1 MKHTANTWKKP
12 LGIVA
17 VLVVLVAVA
26 AAAFFR
32 SKPMVDPADT
42 LQVRSISADYWNG
55 GETYHCDI
63 SQENIPQ
70 KLSRDLVSLFQG
82 FTIRNTLFPRQNTYT
97 VEPDSVYIS
106 IQVGLAEG
114 SMRVNLSTNS
124 AYTSAQFGDTHY
136 SIVDGQDLYQKVY
149 DRLSPLLVAHGSPGA
164 PEGEPSPTP
173 SQLPQTVPWEV
184 PEQPSMSYEAYFE
197 QEREYEFFEHL
208 DSAWFY
214 DQCDFEYRDGALYLV
229 DSQKT
234 GEALWKVWDTDNLE
248 VKAVDPAWIY
258 GIVDGKTLIRMDYK
272 GNHQETLFVDDS
284 GLISTMNRGIS
295 NPISVA
301 YTYRYDGTPAPAC
314 IQNPL
319 PLADRSVLYFWAGA
333 EDGDGAALYR
343 LYVHDGHT
351 DVVYQYTQEELEQYR
366 FPDYPELEGTGPYY
380 RISAPNPVSN
390 VEVRWSVGNP
400 EFFQRFEAEVQGD
413 FGKLTDTELIHYN
426 TIGYHLHSQL
436 NCTKNTF
443 TGAFQQ
449 VEPEW

>member
-32 SKPMVDPADT
+32 SKPMLDPADSP
-42 LQVRSISADYWNG
+42 RISLITADYENG

-70 KLSRDLVSLFQG
+70 KLSRDLVALFQG
-82 FTIRNTLFPRQNTYT
+82 VTIRNTLFPRQNTYT

-136 SIVDGQDLYQKVY
+136 SFVDGQDLYQKVY

-184 PEQPSMSYEAYFE
+184 PEQQPMTYEEYFE
-197 QEREYEFFEHL
+197 QEREYDFEDL
-208 DSAWFY
+208 DYAWFY

-284 GLISTMNRGIS
+284 GLISTMNRRIS
-295 NPISVA
+295 NPLTVA

-351 DVVYQYTQEELEQYR
+351 DVVYQYTQKELEQYR
-366 FPDYPELEGTGPYY
+366 FPDCPELEGTGPYY
-380 RISAPNPVSN
+380 RISVPNPVSN
-390 VEVRWSVGNP
+390 VEVGWTVGNP
-400 EFFQRFEAEVQGD
+400 EFFHRFDAEMQNEYTKV
-413 FGKLTDTELIHYN
+413 TDTELLYEKPMEY
-426 TIGYHLHSQL
+426 GLPKLFS
-436 NCTKNTF
+436 CTKNML
-443 TGAFQQ
+443 TGEFQQ
-449 VEPEW
+449 VEPRSY

>member
-32 SKPMVDPADT
+32 SKPMLDPADT
-42 LQVRSISADYWNG
+42 LQVRSISADYWNS

-184 PEQPSMSYEAYFE
+184 PEQQPMTYEEYFE
-197 QEREYEFFEHL
+197 QEREYDFEDL

-295 NPISVA
+295 NPLTVA

-351 DVVYQYTQEELEQYR
+351 DVVHQYTQKELEQYR

-380 RISAPNPVSN
+380 RISVPNPVSN
-390 VEVRWSVGNP
+390 VEVGWTVGNP
-400 EFFQRFEAEVQGD
+400 EFFHRFDAEMQNEYTKV
-413 FGKLTDTELIHYN
+413 TDTELLYEKPME
-426 TIGYHLHSQL
+426 YSLPKSFS
-436 NCTKNTF
+436 CTKNML
-443 TGAFQQ
+443 TGEFQQ
-449 VEPEW
+449 VEPRSY

>member
-1 MKHTANTWKKP
+1 MKKASIRKSALK
-12 LGIVA
+12 IVA

-26 AAAFFR
+26 TAAFFR
-32 SKPMVDPADT
+32 SKPMLDPADSP
-42 LQVRSISADYWNG
+42 RISLITADYENG
-55 GETYHCDI
+55 GESYRSTMEQTDI
-63 SQENIPQ
+63 SQ
-70 KLSRDLVSLFQG
+70 KLNNELVALFQG
-82 FTIRNTLFPRQNTYT
+82 TQMRNVRFLRPQSFRM
-97 VEPDSVYIS
+97 EPDSVYLN
-106 IQVGLAEG
+106 VWVETDRG
-114 SMRVNLSTNS
+114 SMLVNLSTNS
-124 AYTSAQFGDTHY
+124 DYNSAQFGDTHY

-184 PEQPSMSYEAYFE
+184 PEQPSVSYEEYFE
-197 QEREYEFFEHL
+197 QEREYDFEDL

-295 NPISVA
+295 NPLTVA

-351 DVVYQYTQEELEQYR
+351 DVVYQYTQKELEQYR
-366 FPDYPELEGTGPYY
+366 FPDCPELEGTGPYY
-380 RISAPNPVSN
+380 RISVPNPVSN
-390 VEVRWSVGNP
+390 VEVGWTVGNP
-400 EFFQRFEAEVQGD
+400 EFFHRFDAEMQNEYTKV
-413 FGKLTDTELIHYN
+413 TDTELLYEKPMEY
-426 TIGYHLHSQL
+426 GLPKLFS
-436 NCTKNTF
+436 CTKNML
-443 TGAFQQ
+443 TGEFQQ
-449 VEPEW
+449 VEPRSY

>member
-1 MKHTANTWKKP
+1 MKKASIRKSALK
-12 LGIVA
+12 IVA
-17 VLVVLVAVA
+17 VLVVLVAMA
-26 AAAFFR
+26 TAAFFR
-32 SKPMVDPADT
+32 SKPMLDPADSP
-42 LQVRSISADYWNG
+42 RISLITADYENG
-55 GETYHCDI
+55 GESYRSTMEQTDI
-63 SQENIPQ
+63 SQNLNNQLIA
-70 KLSRDLVSLFQG
+70 LFQG
-82 FTIRNTLFPRQNTYT
+82 TQMRNVRFLRPQSFRM
-97 VEPDSVYIS
+97 EPDSVYLN
-106 IQVGLAEG
+106 VWVETDRG
-114 SMRVNLSTNS
+114 SMLVNLSTNS
-124 AYTSAQFGDTHY
+124 DYNSAQFGDTHY

-184 PEQPSMSYEAYFE
+184 PEQQPMTYEEYFE

-295 NPISVA
+295 NPLTVA

-351 DVVYQYTQEELEQYR
+351 DVVHQYTQKELEQYR

-413 FGKLTDTELIHYN
+413 FGKLTDTELIHHN

-436 NCTKNTF
+436 SCTKNTF

>member
-32 SKPMVDPADT
+32 SKPMLDPADSP
-42 LQVRSISADYWNG
+42 RISLITADYWNG

-82 FTIRNTLFPRQNTYT
+82 VTIRNTLFPRQNTYT

-124 AYTSAQFGDTHY
+124 AYTSAQLGDTHC
-136 SIVDGQDLYQKVY
+136 SIVDGQALYQKVY
-149 DRLSPLLVAHGSPGA
+149 DRLSPLLVAHGSPRD

-184 PEQPSMSYEAYFE
+184 PEQPSVSYEEYFE
-197 QEREYEFFEHL
+197 QEREYDFEDL

-214 DQCDFEYRDGALYLV
+214 EACIFKYEDGALYLV
-229 DSQKT
+229 DDQET
-234 GEALWKVWDTDNLE
+234 GEVLWKVCDMDNLE

-284 GLISTMNRGIS
+284 GLISTMNRDSS

-301 YTYRYDGTPAPAC
+301 YTYRYDGTMEPMC

-319 PLADRSVLYFWAGA
+319 PLADRSVMYFWAGA

-390 VEVRWSVGNP
+390 VEVRWTVGNP

>member
-32 SKPMVDPADT
+32 SKPMLDLADT
-42 LQVRSISADYWNG
+42 LQVRSISADYWNS

-184 PEQPSMSYEAYFE
+184 PEQPSMSYEEYFE
-197 QEREYEFFEHL
+197 QEREYDFEDL
-208 DSAWFY
+208 DYAWFY

-234 GEALWKVWDTDNLE
+234 GEALWKVWDADNLE

-284 GLISTMNRGIS
+284 GLISTMNRRIS
-295 NPISVA
+295 NPLTVA

-351 DVVYQYTQEELEQYR
+351 DVVYQYTQKELEQYR
-366 FPDYPELEGTGPYY
+366 FPDCPELEGTGPYY
-380 RISAPNPVSN
+380 RISVPNPVSN
-390 VEVRWSVGNP
+390 VEVGWTVGNP
-400 EFFQRFEAEVQGD
+400 EFFHRFDAEMQNEYTKV
-413 FGKLTDTELIHYN
+413 TDTELLYEKPMEY
-426 TIGYHLHSQL
+426 GLPKLFS
-436 NCTKNTF
+436 CTKNML
-443 TGAFQQ
+443 TGEFQQ
-449 VEPEW
+449 VEPRSY

>member
-1 MKHTANTWKKP
+1 
-12 LGIVA
+12 
-17 VLVVLVAVA
+17 
-26 AAAFFR
+26 
-32 SKPMVDPADT
+32 
-42 LQVRSISADYWNG
+42 
-55 GETYHCDI
+55 
-63 SQENIPQ
+63 
-70 KLSRDLVSLFQG
+70 
-82 FTIRNTLFPRQNTYT
+82 
-97 VEPDSVYIS
+97 
-106 IQVGLAEG
+106 
-114 SMRVNLSTNS
+114 
-124 AYTSAQFGDTHY
+124 
-136 SIVDGQDLYQKVY
+136 
-149 DRLSPLLVAHGSPGA
+149 
-164 PEGEPSPTP
+164 
-173 SQLPQTVPWEV
+173 
-184 PEQPSMSYEAYFE
+184 MSYEEYFE
-197 QEREYEFFEHL
+197 QEREYDFEDL
-208 DSAWFY
+208 DYAWFY

-295 NPISVA
+295 NPLTVA

-351 DVVYQYTQEELEQYR
+351 DVVHQYTQKELEQYR

-413 FGKLTDTELIHYN
+413 FGKLTDTELIHHN

-436 NCTKNTF
+436 SCTKNTF

>member
-17 VLVVLVAVA
+17 VLVVLVALL

-82 FTIRNTLFPRQNTYT
+82 VTIRNTLFPRPNTYT

-124 AYTSAQFGDTHY
+124 AYTSAQFGDTHC

-149 DRLSPLLVAHGSPGA
+149 DRLSPLLVAHGSPGD

-173 SQLPQTVPWEV
+173 SQPPQTVPWEV
-184 PEQPSMSYEAYFE
+184 PEQPSVSYEAYFE
-197 QEREYEFFEHL
+197 QEREYDFEDL
-208 DSAWFY
+208 DYAWFY

-248 VKAVDPAWIY
+248 VKAVDPSWIY

-284 GLISTMNRGIS
+284 GLISSMNRGVS
-295 NPISVA
+295 DPLTVT

-314 IQNPL
+314 VQNPL

-343 LYVHDGHT
+343 LYVSDGHT

-366 FPDYPELEGTGPYY
+366 FPDCPELEGTGPYY
-380 RISAPNPVSN
+380 RISVPEPVSN
-390 VEVRWSVGNP
+390 VEVGWTVGNP
-400 EFFQRFEAEVQGD
+400 EFFQRFDAEMQNEYTKVI
-413 FGKLTDTELIHYN
+413 DTELLYEKPIEY
-426 TIGYHLHSQL
+426 GLPMLFS
-436 NCTKNTF
+436 CTKNML
-443 TGAFQQ
+443 TGEFQQ
-449 VEPEW
+449 VEPRSY

>member
-1 MKHTANTWKKP
+1 
-12 LGIVA
+12 
-17 VLVVLVAVA
+17 
-26 AAAFFR
+26 
-32 SKPMVDPADT
+32 MVDPADT

-70 KLSRDLVSLFQG
+70 KLSSDLVALFQG
-82 FTIRNTLFPRQNTYT
+82 VTIRNTLFPRQNTYT

-124 AYTSAQFGDTHY
+124 AYTSAQLGDTHC
-136 SIVDGQDLYQKVY
+136 SIVDGQALYQKVY

-184 PEQPSMSYEAYFE
+184 PEQPSMSYEEYFE

-319 PLADRSVLYFWAGA
+319 PLADRSGGRWGRGGPVPPVCARRTHRRGVPVHPEGAGTVSLPRLPGAGGHRALLPHFCAEPSVQCGSALVCWEPGVLPA
-333 EDGDGAALYR
+333 
-343 LYVHDGHT
+343 V
-351 DVVYQYTQEELEQYR
+351 
-366 FPDYPELEGTGPYY
+366 
-380 RISAPNPVSN
+380 
-390 VEVRWSVGNP
+390 
-400 EFFQRFEAEVQGD
+400 
-413 FGKLTDTELIHYN
+413 
-426 TIGYHLHSQL
+426 
-436 NCTKNTF
+436 
-443 TGAFQQ
+443 
-449 VEPEW
+449 

>member
-1 MKHTANTWKKP
+1 MKHRKRMLPIA
-12 LGIVA
+12 A
-17 VLVVLVAVA
+17 VLVALVAVA

-42 LQVRSISADYWNG
+42 LQVRSISADYWNS

-82 FTIRNTLFPRQNTYT
+82 ITIRNTLFPRQNTYT

-106 IQVGLAEG
+106 IQVGLSEG

-124 AYTSAQFGDTHY
+124 AYTSAQLGDTHC

-149 DRLSPLLVAHGSPGA
+149 DRLSPLLVAHGSPGD

-184 PEQPSMSYEAYFE
+184 PEQPSVSYEEYFE
-197 QEREYEFFEHL
+197 QEREYDFEDL
-208 DSAWFY
+208 DYAWFY

-295 NPISVA
+295 NPLTVA

-351 DVVYQYTQEELEQYR
+351 DVVYQYTQKELEQYR
-366 FPDYPELEGTGPYY
+366 FPDCPELEGTGPYY
-380 RISAPNPVSN
+380 RISVPEPVSN
-390 VEVRWSVGNP
+390 VEVGWTVGNP
-400 EFFQRFEAEVQGD
+400 EFFHRFDAEMQNEYTKVI
-413 FGKLTDTELIHYN
+413 DTELLYEKPIEY
-426 TIGYHLHSQL
+426 GLPMLFS
-436 NCTKNTF
+436 CTKNML
-443 TGAFQQ
+443 TGEFQQ
-449 VEPEW
+449 VEPQSY

>member
-26 AAAFFR
+26 TAAFFR
-32 SKPMVDPADT
+32 SKPMLDPADSP
-42 LQVRSISADYWNG
+42 RISLITADYWNG

-82 FTIRNTLFPRQNTYT
+82 VTIRNTLFPRPNTYT

-124 AYTSAQFGDTHY
+124 AYTSAQLGDTHC
-136 SIVDGQDLYQKVY
+136 SIVDGQALYQKVY
-149 DRLSPLLVAHGSPGA
+149 DRLSPLLVAHGSPRD

-184 PEQPSMSYEAYFE
+184 PEQPSVSYEEYFE
-197 QEREYEFFEHL
+197 QEREYDFEDL

-284 GLISTMNRGIS
+284 GLISTMNRDSS

-301 YTYRYDGTPAPAC
+301 YTYRYDGTMEPMC

-351 DVVYQYTQEELEQYR
+351 DVVYQYTQKELEQYR
-366 FPDYPELEGTGPYY
+366 FPDCPELEGTGPYY
-380 RISAPNPVSN
+380 RISVPNPVSN
-390 VEVRWSVGNP
+390 VEVGWTVGNP
-400 EFFQRFEAEVQGD
+400 EFFHRFDAEMQNEYTKV
-413 FGKLTDTELIHYN
+413 TDTELLYEKPMEY
-426 TIGYHLHSQL
+426 GLPKLFS
-436 NCTKNTF
+436 CTKNML
-443 TGAFQQ
+443 TGEFQQ
-449 VEPEW
+449 VEPRSY

>member
-32 SKPMVDPADT
+32 SKPMLDPADT
-42 LQVRSISADYWNG
+42 LQVRSISADYWNS
-55 GETYHCDI
+55 GETYRCDI

-124 AYTSAQFGDTHY
+124 AYTYAQFGDTHC

-149 DRLSPLLVAHGSPGA
+149 DRLSPLLVAHGSPGD

-184 PEQPSMSYEAYFE
+184 PEQPSVSYEEYFE
-197 QEREYEFFEHL
+197 QEREYDFEDL
-208 DSAWFY
+208 DYAWFY

-295 NPISVA
+295 NPLTVA

-351 DVVYQYTQEELEQYR
+351 DVVYQYTQKELEQYR
-366 FPDYPELEGTGPYY
+366 FPDCPELEGTGPYY
-380 RISAPNPVSN
+380 RISVPNPVSN
-390 VEVRWSVGNP
+390 VEVGWTVGNP
-400 EFFQRFEAEVQGD
+400 EFFHRFDAEMQNEYTKV
-413 FGKLTDTELIHYN
+413 TDTELLYEKPMEY
-426 TIGYHLHSQL
+426 GLPMLFS
-436 NCTKNTF
+436 CTKNML
-443 TGAFQQ
+443 TGEFQQ
-449 VEPEW
+449 VEPRSY

>member
-32 SKPMVDPADT
+32 SKPMLDLADT
-42 LQVRSISADYWNG
+42 LQVRSISADYWNS
-55 GETYHCDI
+55 GETYRCDI

-184 PEQPSMSYEAYFE
+184 PEQPSMSYEEYFE
-197 QEREYEFFEHL
+197 QEREYDFEDL
-208 DSAWFY
+208 DYAWFY

-234 GEALWKVWDTDNLE
+234 GEALWKVWDADNLE

-284 GLISTMNRGIS
+284 GLISTMNRRIS
-295 NPISVA
+295 NPLTVA

-351 DVVYQYTQEELEQYR
+351 DVVYQYTQKELEQYR
-366 FPDYPELEGTGPYY
+366 FPDCPELEGTGPYY
-380 RISAPNPVSN
+380 RISVPNPVSN
-390 VEVRWSVGNP
+390 VEVGWTVGNP
-400 EFFQRFEAEVQGD
+400 EFFHRFDAEMQNEYTKV
-413 FGKLTDTELIHYN
+413 TDTELLYEKPMEY
-426 TIGYHLHSQL
+426 GLPKLFS
-436 NCTKNTF
+436 CTKNML
-443 TGAFQQ
+443 TGEFQQ
-449 VEPEW
+449 VEPRSY

>member
-1 MKHTANTWKKP
+1 MKKASIRKSALK
-12 LGIVA
+12 IVA

-32 SKPMVDPADT
+32 SKPMLDPADSP
-42 LQVRSISADYWNG
+42 RISLITADYENG
-55 GETYHCDI
+55 GESYRSTMEQTDI
-63 SQENIPQ
+63 SRNLNNQLIA
-70 KLSRDLVSLFQG
+70 LFQG
-82 FTIRNTLFPRQNTYT
+82 TQMRNVRFLRPQSFHM
-97 VEPDSVYIS
+97 EPGSVYLN
-106 IQVGLAEG
+106 VWVETDRA
-114 SMRVNLSTNS
+114 SMLVNLSTNS
-124 AYTSAQFGDTHY
+124 DYNSAQFGDTHY

-149 DRLSPLLVAHGSPGA
+149 DRLSPLLVAHGSPWD

-184 PEQPSMSYEAYFE
+184 PEQPSVSYEAYFE
-197 QEREYEFFEHL
+197 QEREYDFEDL
-208 DSAWFY
+208 DYAWFY

-295 NPISVA
+295 DPLTVA

-319 PLADRSVLYFWAGA
+319 PLADRSVMYFWAGA

-351 DVVYQYTQEELEQYR
+351 DVVYQYTQKELEQYR
-366 FPDYPELEGTGPYY
+366 FPDCPELEGTGPYY

-426 TIGYHLHSQL
+426 TMIYHLHSQL

>member
-1 MKHTANTWKKP
+1 MKHRKRMLPIA
-12 LGIVA
+12 A
-17 VLVVLVAVA
+17 VLVVLVTVA

-136 SIVDGQDLYQKVY
+136 SIVDGQNLYQKVY

-184 PEQPSMSYEAYFE
+184 PEQPSVSYEEYFE
-197 QEREYEFFEHL
+197 QEREYDFEDL

-295 NPISVA
+295 DPLTVA

-351 DVVYQYTQEELEQYR
+351 DVVYQYTQKELEQYR
-366 FPDYPELEGTGPYY
+366 FPDCPELEGTGPYY
-380 RISAPNPVSN
+380 RISVPNPVSN
-390 VEVRWSVGNP
+390 VEVGWTVGNP
-400 EFFQRFEAEVQGD
+400 EFFHRFDAEMQNEYTKV
-413 FGKLTDTELIHYN
+413 TDTELLYEKPMEY
-426 TIGYHLHSQL
+426 GLPMLFS
-436 NCTKNTF
+436 CTKNML
-443 TGAFQQ
+443 TGEFQQ
-449 VEPEW
+449 VEPRSY

>member
-1 MKHTANTWKKP
+1 MKHRKRMLPIA
-12 LGIVA
+12 A
-17 VLVVLVAVA
+17 VLVALVAVA

-32 SKPMVDPADT
+32 SKPMVDSADT
-42 LQVRSISADYWNG
+42 LQVRSISADYWNS

-70 KLSRDLVSLFQG
+70 KLSSDLVALFQG
-82 FTIRNTLFPRQNTYT
+82 VTIRNTLFPRPNTYT

-124 AYTSAQFGDTHY
+124 AYTSAQFGDTHC

-149 DRLSPLLVAHGSPGA
+149 DRLSPLLVAHGSPGD

-184 PEQPSMSYEAYFE
+184 PEQPSVSYEAYFE
-197 QEREYEFFEHL
+197 QEREYDFEDL

-258 GIVDGKTLIRMDYK
+258 GIVDGKTLIRMEYK
-272 GNHQETLFVDDS
+272 GNHQEILFVDDS

-301 YTYRYDGTPAPAC
+301 YTYGYDGTLEPKC

>member
-26 AAAFFR
+26 A
-32 SKPMVDPADT
+32 D
-42 LQVRSISADYWNG
+42 
-55 GETYHCDI
+55 HCDI

-124 AYTSAQFGDTHY
+124 AYTSAQFGDTHC

-184 PEQPSMSYEAYFE
+184 PEQPSVSYEEYFE
-197 QEREYEFFEHL
+197 QEREYDFEDL

-295 NPISVA
+295 NPLTVA

-351 DVVYQYTQEELEQYR
+351 DVVYQYTQKELEQYR
-366 FPDYPELEGTGPYY
+366 FPDCPELEGTGPYY
-380 RISAPNPVSN
+380 RISVPNPVSN

-413 FGKLTDTELIHYN
+413 FGKLTDTELIHHN

-436 NCTKNTF
+436 SCTKNTF

>member
-1 MKHTANTWKKP
+1 MKHRKRMLPIA
-12 LGIVA
+12 A

-42 LQVRSISADYWNG
+42 LQVRSISADYWNS

-124 AYTSAQFGDTHY
+124 TYTSAQFGDTHC

-184 PEQPSMSYEAYFE
+184 PEQPSMSYEEYFE
-197 QEREYEFFEHL
+197 QEREYDFEDL
-208 DSAWFY
+208 DYAWFY

-295 NPISVA
+295 NPLTVA

-351 DVVYQYTQEELEQYR
+351 DVVYQYTQKELEQYR
-366 FPDYPELEGTGPYY
+366 FPDCPELEGTGPYY
-380 RISAPNPVSN
+380 RISVPNPVSN
-390 VEVRWSVGNP
+390 VEVGWTVGNP
-400 EFFQRFEAEVQGD
+400 EFFHRFDAEMQNEYTKV
-413 FGKLTDTELIHYN
+413 TDTELLYEKPMEY
-426 TIGYHLHSQL
+426 GLPKSFS
-436 NCTKNTF
+436 CTKNML
-443 TGAFQQ
+443 TGEFQQ
-449 VEPEW
+449 VEPRSY

>member
-1 MKHTANTWKKP
+1 MKHRKRILPIA
-12 LGIVA
+12 A

-32 SKPMVDPADT
+32 SKPMLDLADT
-42 LQVRSISADYWNG
+42 LQVRSISADYWNS

-184 PEQPSMSYEAYFE
+184 PEQPSMSYEEYFE
-197 QEREYEFFEHL
+197 QEREYDFEDL
-208 DSAWFY
+208 DYAWFY

-234 GEALWKVWDTDNLE
+234 GEALWKVWDADNLE

-295 NPISVA
+295 NPLTVA

-351 DVVYQYTQEELEQYR
+351 DVVYQYTQKELEQYR
-366 FPDYPELEGTGPYY
+366 FPDCPELEGTGPYY
-380 RISAPNPVSN
+380 RISVPNPVSN
-390 VEVRWSVGNP
+390 VEVGWTVGNP
-400 EFFQRFEAEVQGD
+400 EFFHRFDAEMQNEYTKV
-413 FGKLTDTELIHYN
+413 TDTELLYEKPMEY
-426 TIGYHLHSQL
+426 GLPMLFS
-436 NCTKNTF
+436 CTKNML
-443 TGAFQQ
+443 TGEFQQ
-449 VEPEW
+449 VEPRSY

>member
-32 SKPMVDPADT
+32 SKPMLDPADT

-82 FTIRNTLFPRQNTYT
+82 VTIRNTLFPRPNAYT

-114 SMRVNLSTNS
+114 SMLVNLSTNS
-124 AYTSAQFGDTHY
+124 DYNSAQFGDTHY
-136 SIVDGQDLYQKVY
+136 AIVNGPDLYQKVY

-184 PEQPSMSYEAYFE
+184 PEQPSVSYEEYFE
-197 QEREYEFFEHL
+197 QEREYDFEDL

-295 NPISVA
+295 NPLTVA

-351 DVVYQYTQEELEQYR
+351 DVVHQYTQKELEQYR

-413 FGKLTDTELIHYN
+413 FGKLTDTELIHHN

-436 NCTKNTF
+436 SCTKNTF

>member
-1 MKHTANTWKKP
+1 MKHRKRMLPIA
-12 LGIVA
+12 A

-32 SKPMVDPADT
+32 SKPMLDLADT
-42 LQVRSISADYWNG
+42 LQVRSISADYWNS

-82 FTIRNTLFPRQNTYT
+82 VTIRNTLFPRPNAYT

-184 PEQPSMSYEAYFE
+184 PEQQPMTYEEYFE
-197 QEREYEFFEHL
+197 QEREYDFEDL

-272 GNHQETLFVDDS
+272 GNHQEILFVDDS

-295 NPISVA
+295 DPLTVA

-351 DVVYQYTQEELEQYR
+351 DVVYQYTQKELEQYR
-366 FPDYPELEGTGPYY
+366 FPDCPELEGTGPYY
-380 RISAPNPVSN
+380 RISVPNPVSN
-390 VEVRWSVGNP
+390 VEVGWTVGNP
-400 EFFQRFEAEVQGD
+400 EFFHRFDAEMQNEYTKV
-413 FGKLTDTELIHYN
+413 TDTELLYEKPMEY
-426 TIGYHLHSQL
+426 GLPMLFS
-436 NCTKNTF
+436 CTKNML
-443 TGAFQQ
+443 TGEFQQ
-449 VEPEW
+449 VEPRSY

>member
-1 MKHTANTWKKP
+1 MKHRKRILPIA
-12 LGIVA
+12 A

-32 SKPMVDPADT
+32 SKPMLDPADT

-184 PEQPSMSYEAYFE
+184 PEQPSMSYEEYFE
-197 QEREYEFFEHL
+197 QEREYDFEDL
-208 DSAWFY
+208 DYAWFY

-284 GLISTMNRGIS
+284 GLISTMNRRIS
-295 NPISVA
+295 NPLTVA

-351 DVVYQYTQEELEQYR
+351 DVVYQYTQKELEQYR
-366 FPDYPELEGTGPYY
+366 FPDCPELEGTGPYY
-380 RISAPNPVSN
+380 RISVPNPVSN
-390 VEVRWSVGNP
+390 VEVGWTVGNP
-400 EFFQRFEAEVQGD
+400 EFFHRFDAEMQNEYTKV
-413 FGKLTDTELIHYN
+413 TDTELLYEKPMEY
-426 TIGYHLHSQL
+426 GLPKSFS
-436 NCTKNTF
+436 CTKNML
-443 TGAFQQ
+443 TGEFQQ
-449 VEPEW
+449 VEPRSY